1 MIARKS
7 FLLLLFLAASLGVSA
22 QIGQARRDVSIGV
35 SAGVTMNSVSF
46 NPSVSQ
52 DMKTSPMFG
61 IALRYNCEKYF
72 TALCGLQMEVNWCKL
87 GWKEDFSKSAHPD
100 YHYTRDMN
108 YITVPIMARMGWG
121 REHKGLLGYIMAGP
135 QLGFLISE
143 KEDMTPVLADTDA
156 SISLARRAQYGKA
169 AQNKFDYG
177 ITAGVGIEFNTRKAG
192 HFMIDG
198 RYYLG
203 LADIFNN
210 GKADYFGRS
219 ANGTIT
225 VKFTYLFDILTTKQE

>member
-61 IALRYNCEKYF
+61 IVLRYNCEKYF

-87 GWKEDFSKSAHPD
+87 G
-100 YHYTRDMN
+100 
-108 YITVPIMARMGWG
+108 
-121 REHKGLLGYIMAGP
+121 
-135 QLGFLISE
+135 
-143 KEDMTPVLADTDA
+143 
-156 SISLARRAQYGKA
+156 
-169 AQNKFDYG
+169 
-177 ITAGVGIEFNTRKAG
+177 
-192 HFMIDG
+192 
-198 RYYLG
+198 
-203 LADIFNN
+203 
-210 GKADYFGRS
+210 
-219 ANGTIT
+219 
-225 VKFTYLFDILTTKQE
+225 